1 MIDVVTPMWFVV
13 QWIATVAK
21 GAQLASLKIDREVV
35 KDDDRIVV
43 TPRPVGFACNSG
55 LPAPMECQKAASFGE
70 IKGMN
75 IDFRPLNDR
84 CGCKAGFPSS
94 LKVFDDF

>member
-1 MIDVVTPMWFVV
+1 MFVV

-43 TPRPVGFACNSG
+43 TPRPVGFACNFR
-55 LPAPMECQKAASFGE
+55 ASSPNGVPEGCF
-70 IKGMN
+70 IRRNQRMD